1 MYRRERKEED
11 LPFNRVEV
19 TFANLNDAIDGCSRR
34 RAVRTDTMARV
45 ANVHVHVTTWLPIHN
60 TIARG
65 FSRHVVL
72 VSIVR
77 VTNTAVGHR
86 NDTHVVREVLVKG
99 VLAREGVLAPPCAGL
114 AGVPGATNFL
124 GYRPLREKKGNGGM
138 G

>member
-1 MYRRERKEED
+1 MYRRERKEEDD

-19 TFANLNDAIDGCSRR
+19 TFANLNDAIDRCSRR

-72 VSIVR
+72 VPIVR
-77 VTNTAVGHR
+77 MA
-86 NDTHVVREVLVKG
+86 DAAL
-99 VLAREGVLAPPCAGL
+99 
-114 AGVPGATNFL
+114 
-124 GYRPLREKKGNGGM
+124 
-138 G
+138 